1 MMGIGIISSLGL
13 LWISCCD
20 HLHKSLCID
29 IWFCFSEVYRRGG
42 MAGWYSKF
50 MLNFVRNW
58 QMLSKAVIPIYI
70 PASNVGAFST
80 SLVTVVIVFVNSYFN
95 ELVMAFS
102 VTLFCIFLVTHSS
115 ILAWRIPWTEEPG
128 GLQFMGLQRVRHDWA
143 TNTFTLSVTN
153 VVEHLYLLAVHVS
166 SLVKCHFSSFAHL
179 LIGLFIFLFNCEAL
193 CTHTCTY
200 IYKNRHMLVIPP
212 LWDIRFTNIFSS
224 TFSFS

>member
-1 MMGIGIISSLGL
+1 MMEIGIISSLGL

-58 QMLSKAVIPIYI
+58 QMLSKAAVPIYI
-70 PASNVGAFST
+70 PTSNVEAFST

-95 ELVMAFS
+95 ELVMVFYCHFILHFS
-102 VTLFCIFLVTHSS
+102 SDPLQYSPLLV
-115 ILAWRIPWTEEPG
+115 WRIPWTEEPG
-128 GLQFMGLQRVRHDWA
+128 GLQFMGLQRIGHDWV

-153 VVEHLYLLAVHVS
+153 VVEH
-166 SLVKCHFSSFAHL
+166 F
-179 LIGLFIFLFNCEAL
+179 
-193 CTHTCTY
+193 TY
-200 IYKNRHMLVIPP
+200 
-212 LWDIRFTNIFSS
+212 
-224 TFSFS
+224 